1 MAILKS
7 DVRNNFSTLPNSVIQ
22 TDKLSDGDYRLL
34 IYLYSL
40 PNSWKINQ
48 RQLGIKLHCNQ
59 RNINAKLKRIKEAG
73 FLDIIKKGGEYLYIL
88 KEDNK
93 SVNDTSVNDYTLEDN
108 VLSNNVHIK
117 EEEIKENKQKKKF
130 QKPTIEELK
139 KYCLESSLSVD
150 YQYFYDYYESTGWMV
165 GKKAMKD
172 WKATLRNW
180 NRKNKST
187 KEEKKEWI

>member
-1 MAILKS
+1 M
-7 DVRNNFSTLPNSVIQ
+7 
-22 TDKLSDGDYRLL
+22 
-34 IYLYSL
+34 
-40 PNSWKINQ
+40 
-48 RQLGIKLHCNQ
+48 
-59 RNINAKLKRIKEAG
+59 
-73 FLDIIKKGGEYLYIL
+73 
-88 KEDNK
+88 
-93 SVNDTSVNDYTLEDN
+93 
-108 VLSNNVHIK
+108 LSNNVHIK

-172 WKATLRNW
+172 RKATLRNW